1 MQTILKR
8 REFLGQMAWLGPVA
22 ALAGAWPA
30 AAFPAAPRRKELPL
44 DQLTLTHF
52 APHVGGR
59 FVLRQD
65 SGPAL
70 ELELMQV
77 TALGAKGPRPAHLA
91 VRAPFSLLFRAPKEA
106 ASTQCIYHLEHE
118 TLGGLDIFL
127 VPIGRDEAGLK
138 FEAIFN

>member
-1 MQTILKR
+1 MKTILKR
-8 REFLGQMAWLGPVA
+8 REFLGRMAWVGPVA

-30 AAFPAAPRRKELPL
+30 AAFTAAPRRKELPL

-52 APHVGGR
+52 SPHVGGR

-70 ELELMQV
+70 ELELIQA

-91 VRAPFSLLFRAPKEA
+91 GRDPFSLLFRAPKEA
-106 ASTQCIYHLEHE
+106 QLPQCIYHLEHE
-118 TLGGLDIFL
+118 ALGGLDIFL
-127 VPIGRDEAGLK
+127 VPIGRDDTGLK
-138 FEAIFN
+138 CEAIFN